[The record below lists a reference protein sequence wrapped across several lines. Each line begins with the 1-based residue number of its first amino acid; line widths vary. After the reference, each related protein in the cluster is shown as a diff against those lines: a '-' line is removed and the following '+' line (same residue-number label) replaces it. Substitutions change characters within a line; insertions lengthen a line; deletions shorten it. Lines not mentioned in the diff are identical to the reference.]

1 MKKSILFVFAIV
13 ILVGLSACSLGG
25 NTEPQGEDLELN
37 NQAEAGLIEPGEET
51 PVIEG
56 EEEVFISDST
66 LGSSSWLWLESLV
79 ADEQVFPNQVDAFV
93 VNFDEGEGQVSIQT
107 DCNTNF
113 GSYQA
118 DETKLEF
125 GKLASTR
132 MFCDDS
138 QENLFIDQ
146 LTQADSYQIDEV
158 GYLRLL
164 LAEDAGYMLFAPY
177 HETQE

>member
-1 MKKSILFVFAIV
+1 M

-25 NTEPQGEDLELN
+25 STEPQGEALETN
-37 NQAEAGLIEPGEET
+37 NQAESGLIEPGEET

-79 ADEQVFPNQVDAFV
+79 ADEQIIPNQVDAFV
-93 VNFDEGEGQVSIQT
+93 VSFDESEGQVSIQT

-118 DETKLEF
+118 DENSLEF
-125 GKLASTR
+125 GELASTR
-132 MFCDDS
+132 MFCEDS
-138 QENLFIDQ
+138 QENLFTDQ
-146 LTQADSYQIDEV
+146 LTQVDSYQIDEV
-158 GYLRLL
+158 GYLSLF
-164 LAEDAGYMLFAPY
+164 LADDNSYMLFAPY
-177 HETQE
+177 HETEE